1 MTNIKPQERKLKP
14 RKSEKTNPSSKKL
27 GLESVF
33 QKTDTMTK
41 KKKIKD
47 EVHEKIIKKCKTQQP
62 KEMKQTRLN
71 KSKS

>member
-41 KKKIKD
+41 KKKIKG
-47 EVHEKIIKKCKTQQP
+47 EVHDKI
-62 KEMKQTRLN
+62 
-71 KSKS
+71 